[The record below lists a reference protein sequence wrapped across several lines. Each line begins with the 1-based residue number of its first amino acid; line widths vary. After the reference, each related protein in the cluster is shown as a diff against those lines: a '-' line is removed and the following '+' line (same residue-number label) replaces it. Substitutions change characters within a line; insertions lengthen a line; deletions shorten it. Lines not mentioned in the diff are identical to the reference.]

1 MNVYTVFCR
10 FIPTLKWDLLKK
22 FCHSDEGGS
31 TFPRN
36 VGTRYVLYLDIM
48 SLGVVI
54 QSRRFGTI

>member
-36 VGTRYVLYLDIM
+36 VGTIRDM
-48 SLGVVI
+48 SSTWILC
-54 QSRRFGTI
+54 RLEW